1 LIPRAIR
8 PSPFTFTTDGI
19 ISTANRI
26 SSGAVETRKSFWV
39 LAWKR
44 SVVETMI
51 PPSRASARM
60 LSAVCETSVPIR
72 TGKVS
77 RIRPM

>member
-1 LIPRAIR
+1 M
-8 PSPFTFTTDGI
+8 
-19 ISTANRI
+19 